1 MSGKSKTESTESK
14 DILADDPILMEIV
27 RRLVAEF
34 HPKRVFLF
42 GSRARGEGSADSDYD
57 ILVIMPTADAP
68 GYRLA
73 QRAHRSALRGIPA
86 PIDVIFFSEQ
96 KFEERKSVIGSL
108 PETAIHEG
116 KELYAA

>member
-1 MSGKSKTESTESK
+1 MTNTAVL
-14 DILADDPILMEIV
+14 DQDPVLAEIV

-34 HPKRVFLF
+34 KPKRVFLF
-42 GSRARGEGSADSDYD
+42 GSRARGEAGEGSDYD
-57 ILVIMPTADAP
+57 LLVIMPMTDVP

-73 QRAHRSALRGIPA
+73 QQAHCHALRGVMA
-86 PIDVIFFSEQ
+86 PVDVIFFTEQ

-116 KELYAA
+116 KELYVAA